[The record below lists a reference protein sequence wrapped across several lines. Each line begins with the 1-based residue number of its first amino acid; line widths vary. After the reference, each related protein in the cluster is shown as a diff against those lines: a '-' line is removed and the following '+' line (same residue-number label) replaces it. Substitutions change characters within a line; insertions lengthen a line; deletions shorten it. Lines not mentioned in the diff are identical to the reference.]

1 MGNVDLSLSSLGIR
15 RVFYDQPE
23 IKGHSNHGQPID
35 AGEQYNGRAA
45 MHPFSKPEETNSMYL
60 NTNPEEA
67 AFLDQV
73 REFVATEVLP
83 NTRTWERNTEF
94 PDEIW
99 PKLGAIGLLSMTLP
113 KESGGRG
120 YSCQSYVQACR
131 ELAKGDP
138 ALAMNV
144 AAINALCVAHFV
156 RFGSKEQNDKYLPG
170 IVSGHIKLAWGLTE
184 PDAGS
189 DARRVQTVA
198 EPLPDRPGYFKLS
211 GKKMFI
217 TNAGKADLIIMIA
230 RTSEKELSAF
240 LVETDQPG
248 FQNVERIHTIGVSA
262 SWTTAFDLVEAVG
275 WHTPCRFEDAIGLL
289 YRGRLGIAGMAVG
302 IAEKALELAVE
313 YSKQREQFNRR
324 LCDMQSVQNMIADSA
339 MEIEASRLLLEK
351 GASMFD
357 MGLPIIIEAS
367 YAKLFASE
375 TANRVTNRAI
385 QIHGG
390 RGMTYEYLVEKLWRD
405 AKLTE
410 IGEGCSE
417 IQRLVIAKQVLK

>member
-1 MGNVDLSLSSLGIR
+1 
-15 RVFYDQPE
+15 
-23 IKGHSNHGQPID
+23 
-35 AGEQYNGRAA
+35 
-45 MHPFSKPEETNSMYL
+45 MYL
-60 NTNPEEA
+60 QTTPEEA
-67 AFLDQV
+67 AFLD
-73 REFVATEVLP
+73 RLRDFVASEVLP
-83 NTRTWERNTEF
+83 NTREWERNAAF

-99 PKLGAIGLLSMTLP
+99 PKLGSLGLLSMTLP
-113 KESGGRG
+113 KDMGGAG
-120 YSCQSYVQACR
+120 YSCRTYVEAVR

-138 ALAMNV
+138 ALAMNI

-156 RFGSKEQNDKYLPG
+156 YFATDEQRGKYLPG
-170 IVSGHIKLAWGLTE
+170 IIKGEIKLAWGLTE

-189 DARRVQTVA
+189 DARRVQTKA
-198 EPLPDRPGYFKLS
+198 EPIADKPGFYRLN
-211 GKKMFI
+211 GRKMFI

-240 LVETDQPG
+240 FMETDQPG
-248 FQNVERIHTIGVSA
+248 FQNVERIHTVGVSA
-262 SWTTAFDLVEAVG
+262 SWTTSFDLVDAEA
-275 WHTPCRFEDAIGLL
+275 WHTPCTFEDAIGLL

-302 IAEKALELAVE
+302 IAEKAFELAVE

-324 LCDMQSVQNMIADSA
+324 LCDMQSVQNMLADSA
-339 MEIEASRLLLEK
+339 MEIEASRLLLYK
-351 GASMFD
+351 GAELYD
-357 MGLPIIIEAS
+357 MGMPIIKEAS
-367 YAKLFASE
+367 FAKLYSSE

-390 RGMTYEYLVEKLWRD
+390 RGMTPQYLVEKLWRD